1 VARSGGS
8 ANVVSAAH
16 ATDCTVEC
24 YLHPQRGGTRR
35 DDSIE
40 INSNNLSD
48 SEVGEWMADLD
59 RVLGS

>member
-1 VARSGGS
+1 
-8 ANVVSAAH
+8 VSAAH

-24 YLHPQRGGTRR
+24 DLHPQRGGTRR

-59 RVLGS
+59 RVLGL